1 MSEVRLEQ
9 WLMQHPEYAKARH
22 AMERASERRRAL
34 PPGSSRS
41 KVTTANANW
50 STKAEA
56 LERTRK
62 LLLLCLERD
71 ARNFGAMLHA
81 AQRPEIEGCGDNS
94 CECRSPGGMATNGGC
109 RCDDRRKRAALL
121 AWRGYAMDL
130 EARMTFAT
138 AAVFEATEEAG
149 R

>member
-1 MSEVRLEQ
+1 MT
-9 WLMQHPEYAKARH
+9 A
-22 AMERASERRRAL
+22 
-34 PPGSSRS
+34 
-41 KVTTANANW
+41 ANAKW

-56 LERTRK
+56 FERTRT
-62 LLLLCLERD
+62 LLFLRLERD
-71 ARNFGAMLHA
+71 ARNLGALLHA

-121 AWRGYAMDL
+121 AWRGYAMAL
-130 EARMTFAT
+130 EARMTFAST
-138 AAVFEATEEAG
+138 AASEAMEEAG